1 MFSFLVGFLVR
12 GANSVP
18 MTEDSASGIN
28 ENIQP
33 YQLLGETQ
41 TLLDGLY
48 LYEQPDEIIR
58 EYGAIRGLLQTLDD
72 PGTFFIEP
80 PVSQSEADGLA
91 GVYGGIGVSLQ
102 RGNNGEWL
110 LFPFETGPARGANI
124 QDGDILIAINGVPL
138 QATDAVEV
146 VNQKLRGEVIDGN
159 GVELTLARDEQIT
172 IFVPFDVIEIPSVI
186 SRVLEEDE
194 RIGYIKLLSF
204 TNRAPIQLEAA
215 LQDLMQ
221 REIDALILDLRD
233 NAGGLLQEAL
243 QITDQFLPD
252 GIAMFQRSVD
262 NEETFRT
269 TNEGLAE
276 DVMLAILINGNTASA
291 SELVAGAI
299 LDRERGVL
307 IGQPSYGKGSIQQ
320 IHALSDGSSLH
331 ITTAEWL
338 TPNRTI
344 LNQQGL
350 QPTIVTSP
358 DSQGT
363 DVEFTIAIEY
373 IQTQLAEGG
382 NNE

>member
-12 GANSVP
+12 GEYSVP
-18 MTEDSASGIN
+18 IAEDSASGMN
-28 ENIQP
+28 KNSQP

-41 TLLDGLY
+41 TLLNQLY
-48 LYEQPDEIIR
+48 LHEQPDETIR

-102 RGNNGEWL
+102 RGSNGEWL
-110 LFPFETGPARGANI
+110 LFPFETGPARDANI
-124 QDGDILIAINGVPL
+124 QDGDILVAINGVPL

-146 VNQKLRGEVIDGN
+146 VNQKVRGEVTDGN
-159 GVELTLARDEQIT
+159 GVELTLARDEEIT

-204 TNRAPIQLEAA
+204 SNRAPSQLEAA
-215 LQDLMQ
+215 LQELMQ
-221 REIDALILDLRD
+221 QEIDALILDLRD

-252 GIAMFQRSVD
+252 GIAMYQRSVD
-262 NEETFRT
+262 DEETFRT

-276 DVMLAILINGNTASA
+276 EVILAILINGNTASA

-373 IQTQLAEGG
+373 LQTQLAEGG
-382 NNE
+382 SNE